1 MSTGNSYGGAGSQVY
16 ACIAHYM
23 REYNPG
29 LYELYDNLCLLDLL
43 NVRNEGLTFLMPDDK
58 LTKKL
63 QELLKGSKDYKESQ
77 ANVRDL
83 IMQLKAF
90 CVIGYCRSPAELNGK
105 VNKLIQPVSVASGKL
120 DSGHEVKEAKE
131 FVIVD
136 MPEITTGKGEKVKPR
151 ASLQQVFNLSGGD
164 LLNTKKERSKMPA
177 KIKGGH
183 NLQLNDV
190 YHYAIEVEDM
200 WLENYLKMKASK
212 QSIYADSYLEAVLS
226 YMSFLKKEDDASY
239 KAHLCCMDIIP
250 LVSFYLIFKP
260 FSGSSPIHY
269 DKWFAATRGRFICF
283 GAPQDCYKAIL
294 ADAQQHVPSKASAS
308 KNITGQTLMDFVEK
322 LGAEEANIIY
332 ARYRLYHLLNDICDE
347 SRLDDIVDAFNQLR
361 GSVRSALCMKNMQ
374 AIPGLLNVPKMLQEG
389 QKQQIVTVLDQMVL
403 SDLPDILKQELSNI
417 QSCAFP
423 DFSQAPGSG
432 IVRYAGFAKALLE
445 NSSIE
450 ICGPAAQYLMQLCNK
465 PQ

>member
-1 MSTGNSYGGAGSQVY
+1 MDDNNISGGAGSQVY

-23 REYNPG
+23 REYNPS

-105 VNKLIQPVSVASGKL
+105 VNKLIQPISIASGKL
-120 DSGHEVKEAKE
+120 DSGHDVKEAKE

-136 MPEITTGKGEKVKPR
+136 MPEITTGKGDKVKPR
-151 ASLQQVFNLSGGD
+151 ASLQQVFNLSGDG

-183 NLQLNDV
+183 NLEPNDV

-200 WLENYLKMKASK
+200 WLENYLKMKAAK
-212 QSIYADSYLEAVLS
+212 QRTYADSYLEAVLS
-226 YMSFLKKEDDASY
+226 YMSYLKKEDNAAY
-239 KAHLCCMDIIP
+239 KSHLCCMDIIP

-260 FSGSSPIHY
+260 FSGSPPILY
-269 DKWFAATRGRFICF
+269 DKWFNDTRGRFICL
-283 GAPQDCYKAIL
+283 GSPQDCYKGIL
-294 ADAQQHVPSKASAS
+294 ADAQQHVKPIDFSNKSMTA
-308 KNITGQTLMDFVEK
+308 QTLMDFVEK
-322 LGAEEANIIY
+322 LGHEQTILAY
-332 ARYRLYHLLNDICDE
+332 TRYRLYHLLNDVCLE

-361 GSVRSALCMKNMQ
+361 GSVRTSLSMREMQ
-374 AIPGLLNVPKMLQEG
+374 VIPGLLNVPDLLKRG
-389 QKQQIVTVLDQMVL
+389 QKPEIVTMIDQLVK
-403 SDLPDILKQELSNI
+403 SDLPDIFRQQVDSFA
-417 QSCAFP
+417 STAFP
-423 DFSQAPGSG
+423 DFSKAPGSG
-432 IVRYAGFAKALLE
+432 TVRYAGFAKAFLE

-450 ICGPAAQYLMQLCNK
+450 ICGQAAQYLMQLCNK
-465 PQ
+465 SQ